1 MTKNETGKSS
11 FSGAKALAVGI
22 LSFWSLLVPNTVIFA
37 EPEDRPV
44 IKVPRGGGREL
55 FSTNCV
61 LCHKFD
67 GRGGPSEGGY
77 GADLRVTKLTE
88 TEVLGIIT
96 NGRTQKGMPP
106 FKGILDE
113 EMIETLARFVKN
125 DLKLNN

>member
-1 MTKNETGKSS
+1 MTKIETKRID
-11 FSGAKALAVGI
+11 AKRLSAIAIAALS
-22 LSFWSLLVPNTVIFA
+22 LWSLSPATQSFA
-37 EPEDRPV
+37 EEEDRPV

-88 TEVLGIIT
+88 AEVVGIIT

-113 EMIETLARFVKN
+113 DMIETLARFVKN
-125 DLKLNN
+125 DLKLTQ